1 VGLSVALAGT
11 LVLFALRATS
21 SGSAPGVPIRATELG
36 WVLVGAAIG
45 AGGVVSSVFVSRRLR
60 RLRPALAADA
70 TRVLLGVGNRGLLTQ
85 SLAIDVGK
93 LVAQCRSIEQRIL
106 GQTLALAVDELHHA
120 KPGDMIALLPSVV
133 TIATKVSER
142 LTPWYVRYEKV
153 VAFFVALL
161 GLMTGLVTAVRALL

>member
-1 VGLSVALAGT
+1 VALSVALAAT
-11 LVLFALRATS
+11 LAGFALWATP
-21 SGSAPGVPIRATELG
+21 SGTGPRVRATELV
-36 WVLVGAAIG
+36 WVLIGAAIG
-45 AGGVVSSVFVSRRLR
+45 AGGVVLSVLVSRRLR
-60 RLRPALAADA
+60 GLRPAIADDA
-70 TRVLLGVGNRGLLTQ
+70 TRVLLGVGHRGLLTQ
-85 SLAIDVGK
+85 SLAIDVDK

-133 TIATKVSER
+133 SIATKVSER